1 MRYWE
6 ISYKFFCQEVGVF
19 FLITL
24 RGSREDLRRIAL
36 RFNNH
41 FRTLDTKTKNLVP
54 KPLKNLRNR
63 GLVISENSRSLV
75 L

>member
-6 ISYKFFCQEVGVF
+6 ISYNFFQEVGIF

-24 RGSREDLRRIAL
+24 RGSREDLRRIEL

-41 FRTLDTKTKNLVP
+41 LCTLDTKTKKLVP
-54 KPLKNLRNR
+54 KPLKKLRNR